1 MARLLLFF
9 LVSLDLVT
17 NLVLARSMPL
27 ETRVAL
33 EFGRH
38 GEAIAPS
45 GAATPNGER
54 KIASGPEQHVKHHHR
69 SFDKSVAGAHVILGG
84 LVVAIFAAA
93 VAYIWVT
100 RKRTSSN
107 KS

>member
-1 MARLLLFF
+1 MARMLLFC

-17 NLVLARSMPL
+17 NLVMARPMPL
-27 ETRVAL
+27 EARVTL
-33 EFGRH
+33 EIGSH
-38 GEAIAPS
+38 GEAHAPS
-45 GAATPNGER
+45 GGVTPHGEW
-54 KIASGPEQHVKHHHR
+54 KIASGPEQHMKHHHR

-84 LVVAIFAAA
+84 LVVAVLAAA